1 MSKAVKKE
9 ETRTVQIRL
18 WGNSLVMTI
27 TKELRKLLSLNDKDW
42 VNVTLRKV
50 DQEDA
55 PNGN

>member
-1 MSKAVKKE
+1 MSKPVKKE